1 MTRIRDFILLH
12 RRLSLVTHQAD
23 DRCQC
28 SPQLVSPE
36 QAEKLLAL
44 PDTNYFIFTGE
55 DVL

>member
-1 MTRIRDFILLH
+1 MTKIRDFILLH